1 MNGLTGK
8 KQIVILFMTTMNN
21 IFQSNEYK
29 QQLCTY
35 FRALKLEKRN
45 ALMDRILNDRTRYIT
60 VVLENIYQPH
70 NASAVLRSCDCF
82 GIQDVH
88 IIENSYQYELNPH
101 VSLGAAQWLNLYR
114 YNTLENNTLAGIQNL
129 KKAGYRIVAT
139 TPGNEAKPVND
150 FDVLKGKFALLFGT
164 EKFGLT
170 TEAASMAD
178 EFIKIPMY
186 GFTES
191 FNISV
196 SVSLCLFHFTERIRS
211 ENAKWQLSEVEQTD
225 IYLQWFRN
233 TIANSEM
240 IERKFQTEF
249 FTR

>member
-1 MNGLTGK
+1 MNRINDLD
-8 KQIVILFMTTMNN
+8 
-21 IFQSNEYK
+21 YK
-29 QQLCTY
+29 IKLCDF
-35 FRALKLEKRN
+35 FRSFKLEKRN
-45 ALMDRILNDRTRYIT
+45 ELMDKVLADRTRYIT

-101 VSLGAAQWLNLYR
+101 VSLGAAQWLNLHR
-114 YNTLENNTLAGIQNL
+114 YSAQENNTRECIESL
-129 KKAGYRIVAT
+129 KSNGYRVIAT
-139 TPGNEAKPVND
+139 TPDEKAVSIHD
-150 FDVLKGKFALLFGT
+150 FDVIKGKFALLFGT

-170 TEAASMAD
+170 EEACTLAD
-178 EFIKIPMY
+178 ESIRIPMY

-196 SVSLCLFHFTERIRS
+196 SASLCLFHFTELIRA
-211 ENAKWQLSEVEQTD
+211 EKADWGLSEQERID

-233 TIANSEM
+233 TVTNSEVF
-240 IERKFQTEF
+240 ERTFEAEYSKILES
-249 FTR
+249 

>member
-1 MNGLTGK
+1 MMIMND
-8 KQIVILFMTTMNN
+8 INN
-21 IFQSNEYK
+21 LIHSLEYK
-29 QQLCTY
+29 IRLCEFY
-35 FRALKLEKRN
+35 RNLKFDKRN
-45 ALMDRILNDRTRYIT
+45 ELMDRVLNDRTRYIT

-101 VSLGAAQWLNLYR
+101 VSLGSAQWLNLHR
-114 YNTLENNTLAGIQNL
+114 NNLTDNNTPGCIDKL
-129 KKAGYRIVAT
+129 KKDGYRIVAT
-139 TPGNEAKPVND
+139 TPNPKAVSIHD
-150 FDVLKGKFALLFGT
+150 FDVTKGKFALLFGT

-170 TEAASMAD
+170 PEAIDLSD
-178 EFIKIPMY
+178 EFIRIPMY

-196 SVSLCLFHFTERIRS
+196 SVSLCLFHFTERIRI
-211 ENAKWQLSEVEQTD
+211 EKAEWKLSKEEQTE

-233 TIANSEM
+233 TTTNSEM
-240 IERKFQTEF
+240 IERKFSSDYF
-249 FTR
+249 SK